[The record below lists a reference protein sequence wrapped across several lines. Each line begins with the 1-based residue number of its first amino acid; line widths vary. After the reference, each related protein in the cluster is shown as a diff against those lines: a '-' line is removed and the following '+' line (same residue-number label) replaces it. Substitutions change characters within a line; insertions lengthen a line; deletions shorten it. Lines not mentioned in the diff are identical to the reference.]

1 MMPSL
6 LQIDNISKS
15 FGGVVAARNI
25 AFEVREREIVSLIGP
40 NGAGK
45 TTLFNMI
52 TGFLR
57 PTEGRVLFDSRDIT
71 GVKPQY
77 VARLGIVRTFQIT
90 NVFPGLTVRE
100 NLEAAQYLRLS
111 GPFWQTLVGHPTAR
125 AKRAQARKDATML
138 LDLVGLG
145 SVADETARNLAY
157 GKLRLLEIAIG
168 LAAAPRMLLLDEP
181 AAGLNSEESL
191 RLVELLRQ
199 LCRDQGI
206 TLLLV
211 EHDMDVVMS
220 VSDRVVV
227 MNFGQKIAE
236 GPPEEVK
243 QNPQVI
249 EAYLGVSLDDHFD
262 AAGDWRASH
271 A

>member
-1 MMPSL
+1 MPNF
-6 LQIDNISKS
+6 LQIDDVSKA

-25 AFEVREREIVSLIGP
+25 TFGVQQREIVSLIGP

-57 PTEGRVLFDSRDIT
+57 PSAGKILFDGADIT
-71 GVKPQY
+71 GIRPQY
-77 VARLGIVRTFQIT
+77 VARRGIVRTFQIT

-111 GPFWQTLVGHPTAR
+111 GPFWQTLVGHPVAR
-125 AKRAQARKDATML
+125 AKRVQAQKDATIL

-168 LAAAPRMLLLDEP
+168 LAAVPRLLLLDEP
-181 AAGLNSEESL
+181 AAGLNSVESL
-191 RLVELLRQ
+191 RLVELLRR
-199 LCRDQGI
+199 LCREQGI

-227 MNFGQKIAE
+227 MNFGEKIAE
-236 GPPEEVK
+236 GPPGVVK
-243 QNPQVI
+243 QDPHVI
-249 EAYLGVSLDDHFD
+249 EAYLGVSLDDDFD
-262 AAGDWRASH
+262 APDHRQQTH